1 MGNLRT
7 AQAKSVA
14 DFAKEI
20 VKQWKTEVDKAK
32 GVCFLFLLEI
42 EHCLTAERKSK
53 KQHQPRLR
61 LLLVLLSS
69 LISPLVALVLRR
81 LTALKVVQEI
91 PHAISVSSSSMMH
104 SWVTQLL
111 VRLLTTSFTFSFC
124 SLFSFLLVTELVL
137 TISRDVEKSALRPR
151 NLSI

>member
-1 MGNLRT
+1 MGKLRT

-32 GVCFLFLLEI
+32 GVAGVCFLFLLEI
-42 EHCLTAERKSK
+42 EHCLTAGRKSK

-61 LLLVLLSS
+61 LLLVLPSS
-69 LISPLVALVLRR
+69 LIPPLVALVLRR

-111 VRLLTTSFTFSFC
+111 VRLLTTPFTFSFVH
-124 SLFSFLLVTELVL
+124 FFL
-137 TISRDVEKSALRPR
+137 SC
-151 NLSI
+151 